1 MKHAIFTL
9 IAGVLAVLVSA
20 PTLTFICFLAE
31 REWIPSILARWRHT
45 VRCLRAA
52 ASKIAARRIWWVSE

>member
-9 IAGVLAVLVSA
+9 TAGVLAVSVSA
-20 PTLTFICFLAE
+20 GILTFIFFLAE
-31 REWIPSILARWRHT
+31 REWIPSILAPWRHA